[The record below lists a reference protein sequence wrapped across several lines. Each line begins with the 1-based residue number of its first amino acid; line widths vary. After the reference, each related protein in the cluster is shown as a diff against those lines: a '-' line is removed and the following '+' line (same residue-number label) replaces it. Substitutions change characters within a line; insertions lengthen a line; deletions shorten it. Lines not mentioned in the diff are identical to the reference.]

1 MGKLASSM
9 QKNKRDHYLTPHTN
23 INSKWIRHEHKTRNQ
38 KAPRI
43 NESGKLLGIGLGND
57 FSNVTPKIRATK
69 IKINKWDYLKLNS
82 SAQ

>member
-1 MGKLASSM
+1 M
-9 QKNKRDHYLTPHTN
+9 N
-23 INSKWIRHEHKTRNQ
+23 IKPETR
-38 KAPRI
+38 RLLES
-43 NESGKLLGIGLGND
+43 NESGKLPGIGLGND